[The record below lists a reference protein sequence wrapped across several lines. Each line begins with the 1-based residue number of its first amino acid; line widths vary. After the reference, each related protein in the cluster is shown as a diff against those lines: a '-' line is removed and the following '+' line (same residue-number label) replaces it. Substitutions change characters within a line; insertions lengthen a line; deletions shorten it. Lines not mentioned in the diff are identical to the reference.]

1 MAFLQLKKAHH
12 INEKLH
18 LRLNMEPTDVKPET
32 NRFGNEEYDISCLL
46 LNEFGFNCAPVNGKA
61 YKINKNQEFS
71 LKCTHALYQVLAG
84 SVKDEEI
91 LLIMR
96 ENDGRVRYE
105 KTNEIEKINV
115 IMASDAEHGEKFK
128 KQNDSFGNLN
138 YGYESVKH
146 RDNNRND
153 EIKWGMC
160 INNATKISIS
170 LLELKKIKPEEILS
184 TLGQYTHD
192 LMHLAYALPDWQKH
206 FVEARMA
213 ELDEE
218 NSKKD
223 DVDTDKKESTSDE
236 QNPKDNSD
244 LPF

>member
-18 LRLNMEPTDVKPET
+18 FRLNMEPTDVIPET
-32 NRFGNEEYDISCLL
+32 NRFGSEEYDINCTM
-46 LNEFGFNCAPVNGKA
+46 LNESGFNCAPVNGKS
-61 YKINKNQEFS
+61 YKINKDQ
-71 LKCTHALYQVLAG
+71 ALYQVIAG

-91 LLIMR
+91 LIIMR
-96 ENDGRVRYE
+96 DNDGRVRYE

-115 IMASDAEHGEKFK
+115 VMASEAEHGEKFK
-128 KQNDSFGNLN
+128 KKDSFGNLN

-160 INNATKISIS
+160 INNATKISIA
-170 LLELKKIKPEEILS
+170 LLELKKIKSEEVLS

-206 FVEARMA
+206 FVETRMA
-213 ELDEE
+213 ELEEE
-218 NSKKD
+218 NKQKELDKEKSSDKSD
-223 DVDTDKKESTSDE
+223 DD
-236 QNPKDNSD
+236 D